1 LIWSG
6 MEVTEA
12 SQVLGVSEDELVERG
27 VKAYLENEVRRVK
40 AEIHSIL
47 VRYGVGSFSEL
58 DQMIS
63 SGDLGE
69 TDTFEDYTRLDYLVS
84 RREKIERLLGGDG

>member
-1 LIWSG
+1 MMWSV
-6 MEVTEA
+6 MEVREA
-12 SQVLGVSEDELVERG
+12 SQVLGVSEDELIERG
-27 VKAYLENEVRRVK
+27 VKAYLENELRRIK
-40 AEIHSIL
+40 AEVHSIL

-58 DQMIS
+58 DDRIS

-69 TDTFEDYTRLDYLVS
+69 TDTFEDYTRLDYLDS